1 MNSEMA
7 YLSIGSNL
15 KLAPVSCAI
24 CGMAYHQISPIGLN
38 EGTLCLVANIVMSIF
53 TQVNA

>member
-1 MNSEMA
+1 MKTNFHKKNVETRFQVEADMNSEMA

-24 CGMAYHQISPIGLN
+24 LEWPKLAPLG
-38 EGTLCLVANIVMSIF
+38 
-53 TQVNA
+53 